1 LLAKVRKQME
11 IGFSKTFQKL
21 SSIFK
26 RLLLLSKRKFV
37 NIKLISIGKTDQK
50 ELEVLINE
58 YQKRLSFYVKFELTL
73 IPDLKNRKVLSIE
86 QQKNQEGEFLLK
98 SFQEADFVVLL
109 DEKGTE
115 FTSIKFS
122 QYLSKK
128 MLSGLKNL
136 VFVIGGPYGFSKEV
150 YNRANQKIS
159 LSKMTFSHQM
169 IRLFFV
175 EQVYRAFTILSNE
188 PYHHE

>member
-1 LLAKVRKQME
+1 L
-11 IGFSKTFQKL
+11 
-21 SSIFK
+21 IFK

-122 QYLSKK
+122 EYLSKK

-136 VFVIGGPYGFSKEV
+136 IFVIGGPYGFSKEV

>member
-1 LLAKVRKQME
+1 M
-11 IGFSKTFQKL
+11 
-21 SSIFK
+21 
-26 RLLLLSKRKFV
+26 

-58 YQKRLSFYVKFELTL
+58 YQKRLSFYVKFELSI

-86 QQKNQEGEFLLK
+86 QQKNQEGEVLLK
-98 SFQEADFVVLL
+98 TIQEADFVVLL
-109 DEKGTE
+109 DEKGNE
-115 FTSIKFS
+115 FTSLKFS
-122 QYLSKK
+122 EYLSKK

-175 EQVYRAFTILSNE
+175 EQVYRAYTILSNE